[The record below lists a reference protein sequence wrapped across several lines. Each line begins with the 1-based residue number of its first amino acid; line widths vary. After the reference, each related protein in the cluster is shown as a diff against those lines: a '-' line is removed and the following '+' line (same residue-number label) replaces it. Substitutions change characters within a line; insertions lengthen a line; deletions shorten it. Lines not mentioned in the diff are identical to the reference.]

1 MHVHVYICTCVCV
14 FDIAKSENWNLSH
27 NERAG
32 VVNAF
37 RVHKELN
44 SSVSRARGV
53 NAFWVHKELNS
64 SVSRARGVNA
74 FKGTQRVK

>member
-1 MHVHVYICTCVCV
+1 M
-14 FDIAKSENWNLSH
+14 
-27 NERAG
+27 RAG